1 VRQWIQPTP
10 ILDGMSTSGAT
21 TLARQVVADLSE
33 ADVATKRLGAFL
45 LLMADEID
53 RLAGVDRLAR
63 QVR

>member
-1 VRQWIQPTP
+1 
-10 ILDGMSTSGAT
+10 MSTSGAT